1 MLPQNLT
8 SDVMTPVIRIIY
20 NDVITG
26 KMADKKNCLN
36 TISDNKECQ
45 KTQLII
51 YKDKAAQKAAL
62 RVTNSSLPWGL
73 VAKIML
79 LHLNISYKGHSLKG
93 KVLTHNAVYL
103 QIKSLSYNR
112 SPTYVCFA
120 SLCFG
125 HKLYEPRTKKV
136 QNLNS
141 FQMIHTIANVLVLF
155 SGKKEV
161 LEDLQSLKASMKRET
176 ETEFYNKWL
185 DHTNGCLTVN
195 VKKLYP
201 RLFTVSFLRKRL
213 KCPRSLPPLNALIRP
228 KSKLKLLRCNGRAL
242 PRK

>member
-1 MLPQNLT
+1 MP
-8 SDVMTPVIRIIY
+8 
-20 NDVITG
+20 
-26 KMADKKNCLN
+26 
-36 TISDNKECQ
+36 

-62 RVTNSSLPWGL
+62 QVTNDSLPWGL
-73 VAKIML
+73 IAKIML
-79 LHLNISYKGHSLKG
+79 LHLNISYKGHSLTG

-176 ETEFYNKWL
+176 ETEF
-185 DHTNGCLTVN
+185 
-195 VKKLYP
+195 
-201 RLFTVSFLRKRL
+201 
-213 KCPRSLPPLNALIRP
+213 
-228 KSKLKLLRCNGRAL
+228 
-242 PRK
+242 

>member
-1 MLPQNLT
+1 
-8 SDVMTPVIRIIY
+8 
-20 NDVITG
+20 
-26 KMADKKNCLN
+26 
-36 TISDNKECQ
+36 
-45 KTQLII
+45 
-51 YKDKAAQKAAL
+51 
-62 RVTNSSLPWGL
+62 
-73 VAKIML
+73 ML

-141 FQMIHTIANVLVLF
+141 LEMIDTIANALVPF
-155 SGKKEV
+155 SSKKV
-161 LEDLQSLKASMKRET
+161 LEDLQSLKASMERET
-176 ETEFYNKWL
+176 ETEFFNKWL
-185 DHTNGCLTVN
+185 NHTNGCLTVN

-201 RLFTVSFLRKRL
+201 RLFTVSFLRKHL
-213 KCPRSLPPLNALIRP
+213 SVQGVCHH
-228 KSKLKLLRCNGRAL
+228 
-242 PRK
+242 